1 MLDPMS
7 AYPPLAELAFIG
19 DRRTAAAIDRT
30 ATIWWYCPRRFDTP
44 SIFAGLLEPEKGAWR
59 IELPGARPGGRRY
72 REDSAVLETWLL
84 SGDGGLTV
92 TDWMWMGSDAEPRL
106 LCREMSRAPRDATIV
121 LSAWRDN
128 GREPLRAAPSEGG
141 AIVFE
146 NGLRLFASHPVSF
159 GADGALRWV
168 LPKGEAGWTVLAD
181 GACGPPH
188 SDALAGWKTATLAR
202 WRELAG
208 TTTYDGPYRDNVAA
222 SLRQLRLLVFEP
234 SGAIIAAVTA
244 ALPEV
249 LGGKRDYDYRYAW
262 LRDMAMEVRA
272 LLHTAGHS
280 AEGEGFLRF
289 AAAAREHASHEPL
302 DAVVTVDGRPL
313 GPEHTAPLAGYE
325 GSRPVRIGNR
335 ASQQLQL
342 DALGN
347 FLLAAAMIYR
357 ARGARDHWD
366 TVESVADFLVKNWR
380 EPDSG
385 IWESPMRRHY
395 TSSKAFVACGLD
407 AIAEFAAPARRDRYR
422 EAARAIRD
430 YALRYCL
437 TREGAFAAFAGSQ
450 RVDVSA
456 ALFPLW
462 SFCPADSAEMEAT
475 LRVLHR
481 DYEDNGLFRRADD
494 TPGHEREGAFLAATF
509 WVAHYWTTRGDTKR
523 ARHYIE
529 AGLSHGNDLGIFPE
543 EIDWR
548 DGRALGNLPLG
559 LAHASFLNAAAD
571 LAAAER
577 KGRAE

>member
-202 WRELAG
+202 
-208 TTTYDGPYRDNVAA
+208 
-222 SLRQLRLLVFEP
+222 
-234 SGAIIAAVTA
+234 SGATLWSGAGPAA
-244 ALPEV
+244 
-249 LGGKRDYDYRYAW
+249 GR
-262 LRDMAMEVRA
+262 
-272 LLHTAGHS
+272 
-280 AEGEGFLRF
+280 
-289 AAAAREHASHEPL
+289 
-302 DAVVTVDGRPL
+302 GRPR
-313 GPEHTAPLAGYE
+313 GRRATLA
-325 GSRPVRIGNR
+325 
-335 ASQQLQL
+335 
-342 DALGN
+342 
-347 FLLAAAMIYR
+347 R
-357 ARGARDHWD
+357 ARRRRRSAHW
-366 TVESVADFLVKNWR
+366 
-380 EPDSG
+380 
-385 IWESPMRRHY
+385 
-395 TSSKAFVACGLD
+395 
-407 AIAEFAAPARRDRYR
+407 
-422 EAARAIRD
+422 
-430 YALRYCL
+430 
-437 TREGAFAAFAGSQ
+437 
-450 RVDVSA
+450 
-456 ALFPLW
+456 
-462 SFCPADSAEMEAT
+462 
-475 LRVLHR
+475 
-481 DYEDNGLFRRADD
+481 
-494 TPGHEREGAFLAATF
+494 
-509 WVAHYWTTRGDTKR
+509 RG
-523 ARHYIE
+523 
-529 AGLSHGNDLGIFPE
+529 
-543 EIDWR
+543 
-548 DGRALGNLPLG
+548 
-559 LAHASFLNAAAD
+559 
-571 LAAAER
+571 
-577 KGRAE
+577 